1 MGLWKKY
8 LLFRI
13 GGNEMSF
20 NAHDKQIGEIL
31 NRAVFDIPRN
41 QRRYVWTENNW
52 KELLEDVVFS
62 SRKDV
67 APHFIGSIVL
77 ENRGKKDG
85 IDYYTIIDGQQR
97 ITTIVIALI
106 AIMKLLVEYGMDD
119 DYFGTLDYVRV
130 KNNRNQTMSII
141 ASDYHVS
148 LENLI
153 EGIGEREI
161 ISNQTMSV
169 FIDTKIVSKKKDEV
183 LGNALKYYYNEI
195 KCICENCGETTDK
208 LLEIRNAIINMT
220 IVCIVS
226 DSAED
231 SYTIFEILNA
241 RGQELEEHELLKN
254 YIMRYIQPVD
264 RRDVAKVK
272 WEEMEIRLGNYFKRY
287 ISHYARHRFG
297 KVQGDTDS
305 DYRIIYKNTKG
316 TDINILLNDI
326 KLKSEYYL
334 KFVNPQIQGE
344 DKNCTETEYEI
355 FSFFKKKRQE
365 QFRPVVLSLLHQKDL
380 GNLSESL
387 YEQSIKFM
395 YNFFVCYTLIGEEKS
410 NKLQDVVYKYAV
422 ILENDYSYDNLREFG
437 HTLKGKIPSY
447 EWFLN
452 SFRNLG
458 WSNHSEM
465 FKGSKN
471 KQRVQITLEIIEK
484 YVSQKF
490 EVPKFTIEHILP
502 DSENDENAH
511 IGNLIPLESKL
522 NHMCGNKSLEEKYMI
537 YKDSDFI
544 TARNINQ
551 RFNGKSFN
559 ISRRTEYLC
568 KLVYNN
574 ILELTQLDYSEN

>member
-1 MGLWKKY
+1 
-8 LLFRI
+8 
-13 GGNEMSF
+13 MSF
-20 NAHDKQIGEIL
+20 NAHDKQMGEIL

-62 SRKDV
+62 CRKDV

-169 FIDTKIVSKKKDEV
+169 FIDTKIVSKKKDKV

-220 IVCIVS
+220 IVCIIS

-334 KFVNPQIQGE
+334 KFVNPQIQGQ

-365 QFRPVVLSLLHQKDL
+365 QFRPVVLSLLHQKEL

-484 YVSQKF
+484 YVSQKI

-522 NHMCGNKSLEEKYMI
+522 NHMCSNKSLEEKYKI
-537 YKDSDFI
+537 YKDSDFS

-551 RFNGKSFN
+551 RFNGKNFD

>member
-1 MGLWKKY
+1 
-8 LLFRI
+8 
-13 GGNEMSF
+13 MSF

-62 SRKDV
+62 CRKDV

-153 EGIGEREI
+153 EGIGQREI

>member
-1 MGLWKKY
+1 M
-8 LLFRI
+8 LFRI

-20 NAHDKQIGEIL
+20 NAHDKQMGEIL

-62 SRKDV
+62 CRKDV

-169 FIDTKIVSKKKDEV
+169 FIDTKIVSKKKDKV

-220 IVCIVS
+220 IVCIIS

-272 WEEMEIRLGNYFKRY
+272 WEEMEI
-287 ISHYARHRFG
+287 
-297 KVQGDTDS
+297 
-305 DYRIIYKNTKG
+305 
-316 TDINILLNDI
+316 
-326 KLKSEYYL
+326 
-334 KFVNPQIQGE
+334 
-344 DKNCTETEYEI
+344 
-355 FSFFKKKRQE
+355 
-365 QFRPVVLSLLHQKDL
+365 
-380 GNLSESL
+380 
-387 YEQSIKFM
+387 
-395 YNFFVCYTLIGEEKS
+395 
-410 NKLQDVVYKYAV
+410 
-422 ILENDYSYDNLREFG
+422 
-437 HTLKGKIPSY
+437 IP
-447 EWFLN
+447 
-452 SFRNLG
+452 
-458 WSNHSEM
+458 
-465 FKGSKN
+465 
-471 KQRVQITLEIIEK
+471 
-484 YVSQKF
+484 
-490 EVPKFTIEHILP
+490 
-502 DSENDENAH
+502 
-511 IGNLIPLESKL
+511 
-522 NHMCGNKSLEEKYMI
+522 
-537 YKDSDFI
+537 
-544 TARNINQ
+544 
-551 RFNGKSFN
+551 
-559 ISRRTEYLC
+559 
-568 KLVYNN
+568 
-574 ILELTQLDYSEN
+574 

>member
-62 SRKDV
+62 CRKDV

-153 EGIGEREI
+153 EGIGQREI

>member
-52 KELLEDVVFS
+52 KELLEVVVFS
-62 SRKDV
+62 CRKDV
-67 APHFIGSIVL
+67 APHFIGRSVV

>member
-62 SRKDV
+62 CRKDV